1 MITDQ
6 LDVGVTW
13 LGHVTA
19 AAAGTELTT
28 TTWLNYWHWV
38 PADDRR
44 APASSHSPALTV
56 ELEHTPRTH
65 TYVQYSKLVAFKR
78 LAN

>member
-1 MITDQ
+1 LMITDQ

-28 TTWLNYWHWV
+28 TT
-38 PADDRR
+38 
-44 APASSHSPALTV
+44 
-56 ELEHTPRTH
+56 
-65 TYVQYSKLVAFKR
+65 
-78 LAN
+78 